1 MFLTTALNANIRG
14 ALDPFYTGDAKC
26 NPSGPHF
33 DLRFYLSWSAAV
45 GSVAGLAGIAIFQL
59 FLARTWYRR
68 AFWTTTLLQVAAG
81 AMDILIVARVNLRV
95 GISDKAAY
103 LLGDSIVQD
112 VVRRGDGGR
121 WAACAESAAPKA
133 SARIVFSM
141 GCALTRRLALPFVSL
156 FSSRANP
163 RARFLASSPVRRLV
177 RLS

>member
-1 MFLTTALNANIRG
+1 MLLTSALNANIRG
-14 ALDPFYTGDAKC
+14 ALDPFYTGDASC
-26 NPSGPHF
+26 NPTGPQF

-81 AMDILIVARVNLRV
+81 AMDILIVARVNLRM

-121 WAACAESAAPKA
+121 CAACAESAAQRA
-133 SARIVFSM
+133 SMYLSFFC
-141 GCALTRRLALPFVSL
+141 GRLSYTT
-156 FSSRANP
+156 P
-163 RARFLASSPVRRLV
+163 RAARFSFFVFAAP
-177 RLS
+177 